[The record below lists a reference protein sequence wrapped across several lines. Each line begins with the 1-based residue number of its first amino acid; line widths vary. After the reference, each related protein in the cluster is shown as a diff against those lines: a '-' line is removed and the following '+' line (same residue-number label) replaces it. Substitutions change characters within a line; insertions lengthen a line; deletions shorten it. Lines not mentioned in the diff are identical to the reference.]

1 MTQGLVRKNN
11 LSDLP
16 SPEQA
21 RTNLGLATADYER
34 IRGLYASAG
43 VSNIDVQ
50 YIAGSTSNYQQQI
63 SSINSTISGIP
74 SSIYVSKSGGT
85 ISGEWNNVGAMGAA
99 SVLISGSTIS
109 GSSDALFASDF
120 AGGQFR
126 ITTATLVANSG
137 LTVQRFVSSG
147 NVVTA
152 TGVMID
158 TEIPIMINGAPFF
171 IEAGSWPSLDLRFAE
186 TKSLNDVITGQSLV
200 SFTRASTGT
209 YTDSAGVLQTAAT
222 NAPRFDHNPTTGE
235 SLGLLVEEQRTNLLL
250 RSEEFDNV
258 SWNQA
263 PSIGTVT
270 PNAQIAPNGTLTADT
285 FTTVSGTSASFQ
297 AVACLASTAYTWSF
311 YVKLG
316 TMAAADF
323 RFAVRDDTNG
333 AFIASDIAPSITPV
347 TTEWRRVTYT
357 FTTPVGCVLVRPYSY
372 RFNPATYG
380 TTVHLWG
387 AQLEAGVFPTS
398 YIPSTTTF
406 TSRASTATYFNASG
420 VLQTAAV
427 NEARSNAYLPD
438 SSGVFRPAGL
448 LLEEQRTN
456 SIRNNT
462 MAGAVAGTPG
472 TLPTNWISAT
482 TQTGLSRE
490 IVGVGIE
497 DGIDYID
504 FRFSGTATATDAYT
518 VAFEA
523 NTQVVASTGQSWTGS
538 AYTRIVGGSTTGIT
552 VTNIRVRERTD
563 AGTVLAQTSASLTNP
578 VNLKDGRAVVT
589 RVLAGATAARVSS
602 DIAIGYTNGA
612 AIDITL
618 RIGLPQLEQGAF
630 ATSVIPTTSAA
641 TTRSADV
648 STSAA
653 TTRSA
658 DVAQMTGTNFS
669 SWYRQDEGTV
679 FQAFSPIGLRTSYPL
694 SIDDG
699 TTSNFIGFGFDSAGN
714 RFARIDTGG
723 ITQASI
729 TQGLVAVSS
738 PSTGAVS
745 YSVNNIGVSFNGT
758 PPGSDLSATVPTVDR
773 LRLHALGGSSTF
785 AYNGTIR
792 RLVYWGQRLPNNVLQ
807 AITQ

>member
-438 SSGVFRPAGL
+438 SNGVFRPAGL

-456 SIRNNT
+456 SVVNSNSIT
-462 MAGAVAGTPG
+462 AVVTGSPG
-472 TLPTNWISAT
+472 TLPTGWFAQGNSNGWT
-482 TQTGLSRE
+482 RE
-490 IVGVGIE
+490 VVGSGSIGAINYVDI
-497 DGIDYID
+497 
-504 FRFSGTATATDAYT
+504 RFSGTPTGGQFS
-518 VAFEA
+518 VNF
-523 NTQVVASTGQSWTGS
+523 QSPGVVAASNGQSWSASIYHQLVNGS
-538 AYTRIVGGSTTGIT
+538 ISGIT
-552 VTNIRVRERTD
+552 GFPAANLWNSTLSYIGGLNLSGSIVS
-563 AGTVLAQTSASLTNP
+563 TSTLQRFASSSAINS
-578 VNLKDGRAVVT
+578 A
-589 RVLAGATAARVSS
+589 ATAFISWG
-602 DIAIGYTNGA
+602 ITFNCTIGNTYDFTIRFAG
-612 AIDITL
+612 
-618 RIGLPQLEQGAF
+618 PQLEQGSSP
-630 ATSVIPTTSAA
+630 TSFIPTTTAA

-658 DVAQMTGTNFS
+658 DVPQITGSNFS
-669 SWYRQDEGTV
+669 SWYRQDAVSV
-679 FQAFSPIGLRTSYPL
+679 FSQFTKSSATTGAPS
-694 SIDDG
+694 SINDG
-699 TTSNFIGFGFDSAGN
+699 TSSNRISGLIVPGSNFSA
-714 RFARIDTGG
+714 ARNTAGAG
-723 ITQASI
+723 TLFTPFTANLPLVGLNKTAQAS
-729 TQGLVAVSS
+729 TNLDHAVVLNG
-738 PSTGAVS
+738 GAV
-745 YSVNNIGVSFNGT
+745 
-758 PPGSDLSATVPTVDR
+758 ATAATYGMPVVDR
-773 LRLHALGGSSTF
+773 LDIGCQLNGSFMNGSLARLTIWPTRLSNST
-785 AYNGTIR
+785 
-792 RLVYWGQRLPNNVLQ
+792 LQ
-807 AITQ
+807 ALTQ